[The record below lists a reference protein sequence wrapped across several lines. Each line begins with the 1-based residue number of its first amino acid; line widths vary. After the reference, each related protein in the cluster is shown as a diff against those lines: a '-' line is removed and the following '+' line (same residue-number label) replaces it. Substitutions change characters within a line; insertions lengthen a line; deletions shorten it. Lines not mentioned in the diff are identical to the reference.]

1 MIINKGTP
9 SGLGWGGG
17 GLGEMNVELNLISK
31 TPQLMMILYA
41 FLFVGFGT
49 RKEEKKEKKKT
60 AGSCP
65 DVYIIK
71 GR

>member
-17 GLGEMNVELNLISK
+17 GGEMNVELNLISK

-41 FLFVGFGT
+41 FLFVCFGR
-49 RKEEKKEKKKT
+49 RKEEKKGKKKT
-60 AGSCP
+60 TPAH
-65 DVYIIK
+65 VRMFIL
-71 GR
+71 